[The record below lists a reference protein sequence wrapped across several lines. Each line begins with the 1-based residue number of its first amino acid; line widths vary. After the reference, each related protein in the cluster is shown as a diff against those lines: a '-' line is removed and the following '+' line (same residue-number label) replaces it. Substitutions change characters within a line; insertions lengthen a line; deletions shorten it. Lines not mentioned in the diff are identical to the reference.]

1 MSIINSRHDVG
12 PEAQLIRNCVNS
24 IKLAIMDAPT
34 QFLPA
39 GARAQ
44 RSALRIAAGWNVTA
58 IGFFSSYHQRRAV
71 RRGFRMKERF
81 EGANAPALIDGL
93 KRQEF
98 TRGDMEIVEA
108 LRSVGS
114 LEEFKHR

>member
-1 MSIINSRHDVG
+1 
-12 PEAQLIRNCVNS
+12 
-24 IKLAIMDAPT
+24 
-34 QFLPA
+34 
-39 GARAQ
+39 
-44 RSALRIAAGWNVTA
+44 
-58 IGFFSSYHQRRAV
+58 
-71 RRGFRMKERF
+71 MKERC